1 MTNLLNQINQAAND
15 YNKTKDEKYKKLWY
29 RLIKN
34 FHKRDIDYQSG
45 GAYKAMLKLFAD
57 NLKK

>member
-1 MTNLLNQINQAAND
+1 MSLLEQIDKAANN
-15 YNKTKDEKYKKLWY
+15 YNKTKNEQYKKLWY
-29 RLIKN
+29 KLIKEFN
-34 FHKRDIDYQSG
+34 QHKIDYQSG